1 MSEIALHREHTL
13 GLARAREIA
22 WQWAEDAE
30 EKFAVQ
36 CTVEEGE
43 DCDLVHFTRAG
54 VKGTLTVAAD
64 HFALNARLGFLLS
77 AFAQTIQTEVEK
89 NLDSL
94 LALEARKPARRKK
107 AAAPAKQAAARKK

>member
-1 MSEIALHREHTL
+1 MSEIAIHREHTL

-43 DCDLVHFTRAG
+43 DCDLVHFSRAG

-64 HFALNARLGFLLS
+64 HFALKARLGFLLG
-77 AFAQTIQTEVEK
+77 AFARAIEAEIEK
-89 NLDSL
+89 NIDSL
-94 LALEARKPARRKK
+94 LALEARKPAPGNK
-107 AAAPAKQAAARKK
+107 AAAPAKKATARKK